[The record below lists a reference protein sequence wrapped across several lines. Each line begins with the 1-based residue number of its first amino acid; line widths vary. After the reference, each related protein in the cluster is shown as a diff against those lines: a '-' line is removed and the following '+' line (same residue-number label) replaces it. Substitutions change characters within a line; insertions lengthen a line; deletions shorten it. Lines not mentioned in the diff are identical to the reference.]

1 MNSWLIDFGNTR
13 LKCAPLAADGRCGPV
28 QAFAASDRE
37 ALDGLLRILGQA
49 KTGDR
54 VWLASVATP
63 ERSEALASA
72 IAGQGYLVRRVQTM
86 VQCGNL
92 RIAYAEP
99 LRLGVDRFLAMLAL
113 LQRDD
118 GPWLIAS
125 VGSAMTVD
133 LLDVDGRH
141 HGGLI
146 APTPTH
152 MREALAAR
160 FPQLDL
166 ADGQAVDFADNT
178 ADAVA
183 SGARAAAIGLVERSL
198 RTAQERLGVRP
209 TLLLTGG
216 GADALTAV
224 VAGEYLPAP
233 VLDGLAI
240 FAGIAEP

>member
-1 MNSWLIDFGNTR
+1 MNWLIDFGNTR
-13 LKCAPLAADGRCGPV
+13 LKCAPLDNGRCGPV

-37 ALDGLLRILGQA
+37 ALDGLLRILGSA
-49 KTGDR
+49 KTGER

-63 ERSEALASA
+63 DRTEALTSA
-72 IAGQGYLVRRVQTM
+72 IAGQGFSVRRVHTKAQYD
-86 VQCGNL
+86 GL

-99 LRLGVDRFLAMLAL
+99 SRLGVDRFLAMLAV

-118 GPWLIAS
+118 GPWLIVS

-133 LLDVDGRH
+133 LLAADGRH

-152 MREALAAR
+152 MREMIAQR
-160 FPQLDL
+160 FPQLDVS
-166 ADGQAVDFADNT
+166 DGQVADFAADT

-183 SGARAAAIGLVERSL
+183 SGVHAAALGLIERSV
-198 RTAQERLGVRP
+198 RTAHGQVGLTP
-209 TLLLTGG
+209 KLLLTGG
-216 GADALTAV
+216 GAEAISWALAS
-224 VAGEYLPAP
+224 EYLPTL

-240 FAGIAEP
+240 FAGIAED